1 MKLKINRACDLSSI
15 SVFPP
20 HSRRVTSMQSGVNTS
35 VLGKNKTFSQ
45 GRPTAAESSVF
56 GRSQPSQIHPQSQ
69 QSFSQGMSMSQL
81 SQNSLED
88 VLANEQGFNSQDRG
102 NSAKKVSCLAPIT
115 YPQESQLQ
123 VSRSSNNVIRKW
135 NSNSVAESRC
145 PVSEELEH
153 RIGLMETSVNRM
165 GIILDSVESDVIQI
179 NKAVKEV
186 SIETEGIRQKMTV
199 HDNAMQMM
207 MKGDEE
213 IKANLDASLKV
224 IPNQLRKGFDH
235 QKLQEISSE
244 ISKLPNL
251 IDTCL
256 LRFKAELNNI
266 FTKELQVVVNSIKL
280 PIDSQPAPT
289 IQPPERKSC
298 ISTISKQSPTLEIAD
313 AAPKVLRSSF
323 FLKMEPENRTSV
335 RPKKVSFT
343 ATNHKSAVKHEVQ
356 LIEQEQAIQ
365 VIIDSDEE
373 FDGAFSCLLDEK
385 KPRKGVCLADD
396 VEKQTLQIL
405 RKARRRK
412 RKRDDIIILV

>member
-1 MKLKINRACDLSSI
+1 
-15 SVFPP
+15 
-20 HSRRVTSMQSGVNTS
+20 MQSGVNTS

-69 QSFSQGMSMSQL
+69 QSFSQGMSMSQI

-145 PVSEELEH
+145 PVSEELER

-186 SIETEGIRQKMTV
+186 SMETEGIRQKMTA

-213 IKANLDASLKV
+213 IKANLDASLKA

-244 ISKLPNL
+244 ISKLPNM
-251 IDTCL
+251 IDARL

-266 FTKELQVVVNSIKL
+266 FTKELRVVVNSIKL

-289 IQPPERKSC
+289 IQPPEEK
-298 ISTISKQSPTLEIAD
+298 
-313 AAPKVLRSSF
+313 LRF
-323 FLKMEPENRTSV
+323 NHIQA
-335 RPKKVSFT
+335 VSDIG
-343 ATNHKSAVKHEVQ
+343 N
-356 LIEQEQAIQ
+356 EQAIQ

-385 KPRKGVCLADD
+385 KPRRGVYLADD
-396 VEKQTLQIL
+396 VEKETLQIL

-412 RKRDDIIILV
+412 RKRDDIIILSE

>member
-1 MKLKINRACDLSSI
+1 MELTRADEDPFLEFGEDIDI
-15 SVFPP
+15 SNDRVAWNN
-20 HSRRVTSMQSGVNTS
+20 RRVPSMQSGVNTS

-69 QSFSQGMSMSQL
+69 QSSSHGMSMSQL

-145 PVSEELEH
+145 PVSEELER

-186 SIETEGIRQKMTV
+186 SME
-199 HDNAMQMM
+199 
-207 MKGDEE
+207 
-213 IKANLDASLKV
+213 
-224 IPNQLRKGFDH
+224 
-235 QKLQEISSE
+235 
-244 ISKLPNL
+244 SK
-251 IDTCL
+251 
-256 LRFKAELNNI
+256 FKAELNNI

-298 ISTISKQSPTLEIAD
+298 ISTISNPTLEIAD

-356 LIEQEQAIQ
+356 FIEQEQAIQ

-385 KPRKGVCLADD
+385 KPRKGVYLADD
-396 VEKQTLQIL
+396 VEKETLRIL
-405 RKARRRK
+405 RNARRK
-412 RKRDDIIILV
+412 RKRDDIIILVDVGPPTGFLNGIAQEIQSIGTIRE